1 LERAYRLPLLVAGFA
16 SLILGALGGLAR
28 LGLEV
33 PVPAPAAVASH
44 GFLMVSGFFGT
55 VISLERAVALRAW
68 WTYGGPLFAAL
79 GAIAALS
86 GTPPPYPHAF
96 AFAASLFMLA
106 ACVKGWRMQRA
117 AHTFTLVLGAACWM
131 VASAAGLGEVAIP
144 LLAPWWITFLVLT
157 IAGERLE
164 LSRLLRRP
172 AHAEPLFSVCV
183 AALLVALATQSA
195 PLLGAALLGLAA
207 WLATYD
213 VARRTVRERGL
224 TRYIALCLLSG
235 YVWLAVGGGIAL
247 YSGLRDAALHAVL
260 LGFVFSMVFGHA
272 PIIFPAVVKLAVP
285 YAPAFY
291 AHLALL
297 HAGLAVRVI
306 GDLAVMP
313 AWRETG
319 AALNAA
325 ALALFLLNTIGAVI
339 RGRLRRDVTRTPA

>member
-16 SLILGALGGLAR
+16 SLILGAGAGLAR
-28 LGLEV
+28 LGLDV
-33 PVPAPAAVASH
+33 PLPAPAAVASH

-55 VISLERAVALRAW
+55 VISLERAVALRAAW
-68 WTYGGPLFAAL
+68 GYGGPLFAAL

-86 GTPPPYPHAF
+86 AAPSHYPHAF

-117 AHTFTLVLGAACWM
+117 AHTFTLALGAACWT
-131 VASAAGLGEVAIP
+131 VAGAAGIAGTAP
-144 LLAPWWITFLVLT
+144 AALAPWWIAFLVLT

-172 AHAEPLFSVCV
+172 AHAQPLFFAIVLALL
-183 AALLVALATQSA
+183 AALAAQFT
-195 PLLGAALLGLAA
+195 PLLGAALLALAA
-207 WLATYD
+207 WLARYD

-224 TRYIALCLLSG
+224 TRFIAVCLLSG
-235 YVWLAVGGGIAL
+235 YVWLAVGGCIAAF
-247 YSGLRDAALHAVL
+247 SGSRDAALHAVL

-285 YAPAFY
+285 YTPAFY

-306 GDLAVMP
+306 GDLAAMP

-325 ALALFLLNTIGAVI
+325 ALALFLLNTITAVI
-339 RGRLRRDVTRTPA
+339 RCRLGRR

>member
-1 LERAYRLPLLVAGFA
+1 LERAYRLPLLLAGFA
-16 SLILGALGGLAR
+16 SLILGVGGGLAR

-33 PVPAPAAVASH
+33 PVLSPASVASH
-44 GFLMVSGFFGT
+44 GFLMASGFFGT

-86 GTPPPYPHAF
+86 GAPPLYPHAL
-96 AFAASLFMLA
+96 AFAASLIMLA

-117 AHTFTLVLGAACWM
+117 AHTFTLGLGAACWT
-131 VASAAGLGEVAIP
+131 VAGAAGLAGMAAPE
-144 LLAPWWITFLVLT
+144 LAPWWIAFLVLT

-172 AHAEPLFSVCV
+172 AHAQPLFFAILLALL
-183 AALLVALATQSA
+183 AALAAQHTQ
-195 PLLGAALLGLAA
+195 LFGAALLALAA
-207 WLATYD
+207 WLARYD

-224 TRYIALCLLSG
+224 TRYIALCLLTG
-235 YVWLAVGGGIAL
+235 YVWLAVGGCIAAF
-247 YSGLRDAALHAVL
+247 SGPRDAALHAVL

-285 YAPAFY
+285 YTPAFY
-291 AHLALL
+291 AHLVLL
-297 HAGLAVRVI
+297 HAGLAVRVT

-313 AWRETG
+313 AWREAG

-325 ALALFLLNTIGAVI
+325 ALALFLLNTITAVI
-339 RGRLRRDVTRTPA
+339 RGRLGRG